1 MQKRTTLAAAAGL
14 VLALGAPLVA
24 SIPANAATVS
34 APSSASA
41 SASASAS
48 TGVFL
53 APGVRSVDGA
63 RPELTND
70 EDGAPADIFSFDGH
84 AASRTAEIYSVA
96 SGGSVAHVEQRLDG
110 DGPWREVASFAMN
123 GLGSNAHFTFTV
135 PEDAGYAEYRTSA
148 TNDQGERTEHR
159 TFYVVEY

>member
-34 APSSASA
+34 APSSV
-41 SASASAS
+41 SAS
-48 TGVFL
+48 TGLFL
-53 APGVRSVDGA
+53 APGIRSVDGA

-70 EDGAPADIFSFDGH
+70 EDGGPAYIFSLDGH
-84 AASRTAEIYSVA
+84 AQSRTAEVYSVA
-96 SGGSVAHVEQRLDG
+96 TGKNTAHVEQRFDG
-110 DGPWREVASFAMN
+110 EGPWREVASLPLDN
-123 GLGSNAHFTFTV
+123 SHPNASFTFTV
-135 PEDAGYAEYRTSA
+135 PEDAGYVEYRTSA
-148 TNDQGERTEHR
+148 TNDEGDRTGYR

>member
-24 SIPANAATVS
+24 SIPATAATVS
-34 APSSASA
+34 APSSV
-41 SASASAS
+41 SAS

-63 RPELTND
+63 RPEQTND

-96 SGGSVAHVEQRLDG
+96 SGGSTAHVEQRLDG
-110 DGPWREVASFAMN
+110 EGPWREVASFAMN

-135 PEDAGYAEYRTSA
+135 PEDAGYVEYRTSA
-148 TNDQGERTEHR
+148 TNDEGDRTGYR
-159 TFYVVEY
+159 VFYVVEY